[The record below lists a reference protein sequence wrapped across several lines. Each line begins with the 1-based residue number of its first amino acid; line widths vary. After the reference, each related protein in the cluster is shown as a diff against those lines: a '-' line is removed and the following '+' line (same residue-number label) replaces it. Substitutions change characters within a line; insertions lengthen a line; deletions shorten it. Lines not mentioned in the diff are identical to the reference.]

1 MEILALII
9 LFLSMI
15 LQVIIPPIPAE
26 LIVIASGK
34 LNGILLTT
42 LFAGAGLFIG
52 SIIVY
57 YIGYYFQHRF
67 AKFFKKERVKTVMH
81 RLKKYETVLLFIRV
95 LPYNPSDI
103 ISYVSG
109 IIKVEKKKFFII
121 TFFTAFIRTFVLAIM
136 GTFITNFKTALIII
150 SLLII
155 CAIITYSFVY
165 KKPK

>member
-1 MEILALII
+1 MQILI
-9 LFLSMI
+9 LLTLFATMI
-15 LQVIIPPIPAE
+15 LQVVIPPIPAE

-42 LFAGAGLFIG
+42 IFAGAGLFIG

-57 YIGYYFQHRF
+57 YLGFYIQKRF
-67 AKFFKKERVKTVMH
+67 EKFFKKEKINKVITNLRKH
-81 RLKKYETVLLFIRV
+81 ETLLLLIRV

-109 IIKVEKKKFFII
+109 IIKIDKKKFIWI
-121 TFFTAFIRTFVLAIM
+121 TLFTAFIRTFILAVM
-136 GTFITNFKTALIII
+136 GAFITSFKTAFIIV

-155 CAIITYSFVY
+155 CAVIAYSFTY
-165 KKPK
+165 RKSK

>member
-1 MEILALII
+1 MEIFTLVI

-57 YIGYYFQHRF
+57 YMGYYIQHKF
-67 AKFFKKERVKTVMH
+67 EKFFKKDRVKIVMH
-81 RLKKYETVLLFIRV
+81 RLKKYENILLLIRV

-121 TFFTAFIRTFVLAIM
+121 TFFIAFIRTFILALM
-136 GTFITNFKTALIII
+136 GAFITNFKTALIII

-155 CAIITYSFVY
+155 CAIIAYSFVY
-165 KKPK
+165 KRSK